1 MVSEME
7 AWPGHRRHRQRLD
20 HWTRQMLGPRGL
32 GSQRHE
38 ALAQSFGARFATRRE
53 PQGGLWSLKCDDI
66 SRCPKNW
73 KNLGNLP
80 LNVRLF
86 TGPQIL
92 ICTNLTLDEP
102 QLVHCGIAAFMSSC
116 MLESILR
123 GSTKV

>member
-53 PQGGLWSLKCDDI
+53 PQGGALE
-66 SRCPKNW
+66 PKMRRYFEVS
-73 KNLGNLP
+73 KKLEKSGEPAIKRPSFHRAADLD
-80 LNVRLF
+80 LYQC
-86 TGPQIL
+86 GP
-92 ICTNLTLDEP
+92 
-102 QLVHCGIAAFMSSC
+102 
-116 MLESILR
+116 
-123 GSTKV
+123 